1 MYSVSFSNISQGIIG
16 TKGQQWPKH
25 FGLLKTLEAEGPS
38 VTILKYLCQLP
49 GPECSFWP
57 NFTSW
62 HWPSLAHH
70 LSSPAVVVTAACWG
84 VDHWDHWPPAA
95 TIVLSIC
102 KKVSWDGFHVSNI
115 QQNIDHG
122 LLAQHFQTFFTI
134 FSYGFEVWS
143 MMLDTSSI
151 GDFPRI
157 SYDIITWAEQCKS
170 EHYFRFRSHWTKFLL
185 DSRQEFQ

>member
-1 MYSVSFSNISQGIIG
+1 MCSVSLSNISQGIID

-84 VDHWDHWPPAA
+84 VDHWPPAA
-95 TIVLSIC
+95 SRHDC
-102 KKVSWDGFHVSNI
+102 
-115 QQNIDHG
+115 
-122 LLAQHFQTFFTI
+122 AQHLQESQLGWFPCFQYTTKYSQWSLGSTF
-134 FSYGFEVWS
+134 S
-143 MMLDTSSI
+143 
-151 GDFPRI
+151 
-157 SYDIITWAEQCKS
+157 DIL
-170 EHYFRFRSHWTKFLL
+170 HHFLL
-185 DSRQEFQ
+185 WFWGLVYDAGYIVHRRLSEDLLWYHHMSRAVQEWTLFQI